1 MEVVIMEDRNY
12 KIILTLP
19 ERLKST
25 LKSEAGKKALSVN
38 AFIRT
43 LIADHLNNIEKEE
56 NN

>member
-1 MEVVIMEDRNY
+1 MEDKNF

-25 LKSEAGKKALSVN
+25 LKSEADKKALSVN

-43 LIADHLNNIEKEE
+43 LVAEHLGSIEKE
-56 NN
+56 NK